1 MSRLPFL
8 FDAVLFDLDGT
19 LVATDRFWVE
29 AAREGARRAFAE
41 LEIEREMPT
50 REQWMNLVGMP
61 LALGF
66 DQLFADL
73 TPRERRVVYARCVE
87 EENRALKAGQ
97 AALLPGVETTLADL
111 RSRGVRVGLASNCGQ
126 DYLDAM
132 MNGLGLARFV
142 EQARCL
148 DTPRMQSKGG
158 MVGDLLE
165 TFGTRAAV
173 MVGDR
178 LGDRDAAWE
187 NGVPHVHLARGFA
200 QPGEDVPC
208 EAVIEGIGD
217 LLPRLEKRAQW
228 IADALDRLGFA
239 SRISADESSA
249 SLNPTMP
256 SSSSPAEASSNA
268 ASIRAPRTLGITG
281 HSGSGKTIFARDAAM
296 ILRSRGHAAAVV
308 ALDDFL
314 KLESQAVDLTSTAF
328 VPKDRALD
336 HLSQA
341 FEVEELVQRVL
352 EPHAHGEAIAFE
364 RGTARIEVPAGAVL
378 LLQGLFLLHPA
389 LRPKLER
396 VVHLEVSESQS
407 LRRVAGRDA
416 RKHGPES
423 LLRVRRHFLP
433 TQRAFDDHIDPKKS
447 ADLVLDAENAL
458 GPA

>member
-19 LVATDRFWVE
+19 LVATDRFWVD
-29 AAREGARRAFAE
+29 AAREGARCAFAE

-50 REQWMNLVGMP
+50 RGQWMNLVGMP

-66 DQLFADL
+66 DQLFPDL
-73 TPRERRVVYARCVE
+73 TPKQRRHIHMRCVE
-87 EENRALKAGQ
+87 EENRALRAGQ
-97 AALLPGVETTLADL
+97 AALLPGVEATLADL
-111 RSRGVRVGLASNCGQ
+111 HARGVRMGIASNCGQ
-126 DYLDAM
+126 DYLDTM
-132 MNGLGLARFV
+132 MHELGLARFV

-148 DTPRMQSKGG
+148 DTPRMQSKGA

-165 TFGTRAAV
+165 TFATRAAV

-208 EAVIEGIGD
+208 EATIEGMGD
-217 LLPRLEKRAQW
+217 LVPCLEKRAQW

-239 SRISADESSA
+239 SNATA
-249 SLNPTMP
+249 SGAITTVG
-256 SSSSPAEASSNA
+256 
-268 ASIRAPRTLGITG
+268 PRTLGITG
-281 HSGSGKTIFARDAAM
+281 HSGCGKTIFARDVVM
-296 ILRSRGHAAAVV
+296 LLRSRGRSAATV

-314 KLESQAVDLTSTAF
+314 KAEAQEVDLASTAF
-328 VPKDRALD
+328 VPMERALD
-336 HLSQA
+336 HLSHA
-341 FEVEELVQRVL
+341 FEVDELVARVL
-352 EPHAHGEAIAFE
+352 EPHARGEAIAFE
-364 RGTARIEVPAGAVL
+364 RGPARIEVPAGAVL
-378 LLQGLFLLHPA
+378 VLQGLFLLHPA
-389 LRPKLER
+389 LRDKLER

-433 TQRAFDDHIDPKKS
+433 TQRAFDEQVDPRKT

>member
-8 FDAVLFDLDGT
+8 FDAVIFDLDGT
-19 LVATDRFWVE
+19 LVATDRFWVD

-41 LEIEREMPT
+41 LEIEREMPS
-50 REQWMNLVGMP
+50 RDQWMNLVGLP

-73 TPRERRVVYARCVE
+73 DPKQRRHVYMRCVE

-97 AALLPGVETTLADL
+97 AVLIPGVEATLADL
-111 RSRGVRVGLASNCGQ
+111 HARGVRLGIASNCGQ
-126 DYLDAM
+126 DYLDSM
-132 MNGLGLARFV
+132 MHELGLARFI

-148 DTPRMQSKGG
+148 DSPRMQSKGA

-165 TFGTRAAV
+165 AFATRAAV

-200 QPGEDVPC
+200 QPGEEVPC
-208 EAVIEGIGD
+208 EASIEGIGD
-217 LLPRLEKRAQW
+217 LVPRLEKRAHW
-228 IADALDRLGFA
+228 ISGALDRLGFGKNGA
-239 SRISADESSA
+239 APAHAPSVIS
-249 SLNPTMP
+249 
-256 SSSSPAEASSNA
+256 
-268 ASIRAPRTLGITG
+268 PRTLGVTG
-281 HSGSGKTIFARDAAM
+281 HSGSGKTIFARDAA
-296 ILRSRGHAAAVV
+296 ILLRARGRTAAVV

-314 KLESQAVDLTSTAF
+314 KQEDRAVDLASTAF

-336 HLSQA
+336 HLTQA
-341 FEVEELVQRVL
+341 FEVDELVQRVL
-352 EPHAHGEAIAFE
+352 APHARGEAIAFE
-364 RGTARIEVPAGAVL
+364 RGPARIEVPAGAVL
-378 LLQGLFLLHPA
+378 VLQGSFLLHPS
-389 LRPKLER
+389 LRDKLER
-396 VVHLEVSESQS
+396 VVHLEVSEGQS

-433 TQRAFDDHIDPKKS
+433 TQRAFDEQIDPKTT
-447 ADLVLDAENAL
+447 ADLVLEAENAL
-458 GPA
+458 GPE

>member
-8 FDAVLFDLDGT
+8 FDAVIFDLDGT
-19 LVATDRFWVE
+19 LVATDRFWVD

-41 LEIEREMPT
+41 LAIQREMPT
-50 REQWMNLVGMP
+50 RDQWMNLVGLP

-73 TPRERRVVYARCVE
+73 TPAQRRLVHARCVE
-87 EENRALKAGQ
+87 EENRALRAGQ
-97 AALLPGVETTLADL
+97 AALLPGVEATLAEL
-111 RSRGVRVGLASNCGQ
+111 RSRGVRLGLASNCGQ
-126 DYLDAM
+126 DYLDTM
-132 MNGLGLARFV
+132 MHELGLARFI

-148 DTPRMQSKGG
+148 DTPRMASKAA
-158 MVGDLLE
+158 MVGDLVE

-178 LGDRDAAWE
+178 IGDRDAAWE
-187 NGVPHVHLARGFA
+187 NGLPHVHLARGFA

-239 SRISADESSA
+239 EDGGAVDSATRADSA
-249 SLNPTMP
+249 S
-256 SSSSPAEASSNA
+256 
-268 ASIRAPRTLGITG
+268 APRTLGVTG
-281 HSGSGKTIFARDAAM
+281 HSGSGKTIFARDAAT
-296 ILRSRGHAAAVV
+296 ILRSRGRAASVV

-314 KLESQAVDLTSTAF
+314 KPEAQAVDLSSTAF

-336 HLSQA
+336 QLTRA
-341 FEVEELVQRVL
+341 FAVDELVQSVL
-352 EPHAHGEAIAFE
+352 EPHARGEAIAFE
-364 RGTARIEVPAGAVL
+364 RGPARIEVPAGAVL
-378 LLQGLFLLHPA
+378 VLQGLFLLHPL
-389 LRPKLER
+389 LREKLAR
-396 VVHLEVSESQS
+396 VVHLEVGENQS

-416 RKHGPES
+416 RRFGPES

-433 TQRAFDDHIDPKKS
+433 TQRAFDEMIDPRAS

-458 GPA
+458 GPG